1 MLSSNERRVL
11 NSFIGSE
18 CTILDL
24 TDALLDYQV
33 RLGSV
38 EITCVRP
45 GKLHGRAKDSMLPLA
60 DLTPL
65 FFVKK
70 KKAWMRVMALSSN
83 VHRKHVVYNKQR
95 ASHVWKSS
103 VDERS

>member
-1 MLSSNERRVL
+1 VSPALVLDQPHAPTGTNSVAYDLSSLISCVVLSSNERRVL

-65 FFVKK
+65 FF
-70 KKAWMRVMALSSN
+70 L
-83 VHRKHVVYNKQR
+83 
-95 ASHVWKSS
+95 
-103 VDERS
+103 

>member
-1 MLSSNERRVL
+1 VLSSNERRVL

-65 FFVKK
+65 FLCKK
-70 KKAWMRVMALSSN
+70 EKGVDACDGTEQQRPPEARSVQQTTRVPCVEILG
-83 VHRKHVVYNKQR
+83 R
-95 ASHVWKSS
+95 
-103 VDERS
+103 